1 MCYSLRNRYL
11 FKKKS
16 LLPPR
21 VLLTMCECHTPAR
34 KIVII
39 RGIIKC
45 MRINP
50 YFISGAMLST
60 DLIFLMSHN
69 QFISLFFLLYD
80 EIRAIYPQVTLLVS
94 DITDAVA

>member
-1 MCYSLRNRYL
+1 
-11 FKKKS
+11 
-16 LLPPR
+16 
-21 VLLTMCECHTPAR
+21 
-34 KIVII
+34 
-39 RGIIKC
+39 

-80 EIRAIYPQVTLLVS
+80 EICAIYPQVTLLVS